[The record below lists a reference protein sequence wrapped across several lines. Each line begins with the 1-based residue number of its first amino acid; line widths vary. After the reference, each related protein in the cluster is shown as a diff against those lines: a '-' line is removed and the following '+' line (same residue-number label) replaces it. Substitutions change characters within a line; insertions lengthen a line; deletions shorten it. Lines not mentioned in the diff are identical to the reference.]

1 MSLNTKFSSVQV
13 YSVWVYNPVNTTT
26 VALIGL
32 SNIWRYFSSCKE
44 GRVKKN
50 ENMKEMGNTVEL
62 EINSTNSIVDE
73 I

>member
-1 MSLNTKFSSVQV
+1 MSLQSSQYYNSCFDWAIKYLKVFFS
-13 YSVWVYNPVNTTT
+13 
-26 VALIGL
+26 G
-32 SNIWRYFSSCKE
+32 KE